1 MTEVIEQTRKHTIN
15 VLQFICPTGFY
26 GAERWVLA
34 LAKHLDP
41 AYIRCDLAVTM
52 EPDQKPLELVKEYQK
67 LNLPCHIVSMKNKFD
82 FSAVNKMVELIKS
95 KNIHIVHTHGYKSD
109 IIGVLAA
116 KKAGVPCVV
125 TPHGF
130 ENAKDIKLRTFI
142 WLGCQ
147 AMKYATKVV
156 PLSQQLK
163 QDCKRMG
170 VKEAKTLY
178 IQNGVDLSEVEA
190 TPTPPR
196 DNSKEKRIGFVG
208 QMISRKNIFD
218 ILDIFEQLHSKH
230 PDTRLV
236 LLGDG
241 DARAELEAYS
251 QKLSSYDYVEFLGF
265 RDDRLSLLKSFDLF
279 VMTSTLE
286 GIPRCLME
294 ATAAGIPVA
303 AYNIAGIDQLIEH
316 QKTGLLAPLGEK
328 QKLLGYWEQLLFNQ
342 DYASELADNAK
353 SFVYEHYSA
362 NRMAREYTELFVE
375 LLKED

>member
-1 MTEVIEQTRKHTIN
+1 MSQTIN

-34 LAKHLDP
+34 LAKHIDP
-41 AYIRCDLAVTM
+41 TKIRCDLAVTM
-52 EPDQKPLELVKEYQK
+52 EPGQAPLELVNEYKK
-67 LNLPCHIVSMKNKFD
+67 LDLPCHIVDMKSKFD
-82 FSAVNKMVELIKS
+82 LSAVTKMAALIKQQ
-95 KNIHIVHTHGYKSD
+95 NIHIVHTHGYKSD

-116 KKAGVPCVV
+116 RKAGIPCVV

-130 ENAKDIKLRTFI
+130 ENAKDFKLRTFI

-156 PLSQQLK
+156 PLSQQLVR
-163 QDCKRMG
+163 DCKRMG
-170 VKEAKTLY
+170 VKDQKIVY

-190 TPTPPR
+190 TATPER
-196 DNSKEKRIGFVG
+196 DNQKEKRIGFVG

-218 ILDIFEQLHSKH
+218 ILDIFDELHAKH
-230 PDTRLV
+230 PNTRLV

-241 DARAELEAYS
+241 DARAELESHTKTLAS
-251 QKLSSYDYVEFLGF
+251 KSHIEFLGF

-294 ATAAGIPVA
+294 ATAASIPVA
-303 AYNIAGIDQLIEH
+303 AYDIAGIDQLIEH
-316 QKTGLLAPLGEK
+316 KKTGLLAPLGEK
-328 QKLLGYWEQLLFNQ
+328 DELQGYWESLLFTQ
-342 DYASELADNAK
+342 GYGAKLAANAK
-353 SFVYEHYSA
+353 EFVYLHYSA
-362 NRMAREYTELFVE
+362 NRMATQYTELFE
-375 LLKED
+375 KLATEAQ

>member
-1 MTEVIEQTRKHTIN
+1 MSQTIN

-34 LAKHLDP
+34 LAKHIDP
-41 AYIRCDLAVTM
+41 TQIRCDLAVTM
-52 EPDQKPLELVKEYQK
+52 EPGQAPLELVNEYKK
-67 LNLPCHIVSMKNKFD
+67 LDLPCHIVDMKSKFD
-82 FSAVNKMVELIKS
+82 LSAITKMAALIKQQ
-95 KNIHIVHTHGYKSD
+95 NIHIVHTHGYKSD

-116 KKAGVPCVV
+116 RKAGIPCVV

-130 ENAKDIKLRTFI
+130 ENAKDFKLRTFI

-156 PLSQQLK
+156 PLSQQLVR
-163 QDCKRMG
+163 DCKRMG
-170 VKEAKTLY
+170 VKDQKIVY

-190 TPTPPR
+190 TASPER
-196 DNSKEKRIGFVG
+196 DNQKEKRIGFVG

-218 ILDIFEQLHSKH
+218 ILDIFDELHAKH
-230 PDTRLV
+230 PTTRLV

-241 DARAELEAYS
+241 DARAELESHTKTLAS
-251 QKLSSYDYVEFLGF
+251 QSHIEFLGF

-294 ATAAGIPVA
+294 ATAASIPVA
-303 AYNIAGIDQLIEH
+303 AYDIAGIDQLIEH
-316 QKTGLLAPLGEK
+316 EKTGLLAPLGEK
-328 QKLLGYWEQLLFNQ
+328 DELQGYWESLLFTQ
-342 DYASELADNAK
+342 GYGAKLAANAK
-353 SFVYEHYSA
+353 EFVYLHYSA
-362 NRMAREYTELFVE
+362 NRMATQYTELFE
-375 LLKED
+375 KLATEAQ

>member
-1 MTEVIEQTRKHTIN
+1 MTQHIN

-41 AYIRCDLAVTM
+41 AIIRSDLAVTM
-52 EPDQKPLELVKEYQK
+52 EPGQKPLELVNEYKK
-67 LNLPCHIVSMKNKFD
+67 LNLPCHTIDMKSKFD
-82 FSAVNKMVELIKS
+82 LSAVTKMVELIKEQ
-95 KNIHIVHTHGYKSD
+95 NIHVVHTHGYKSD

-116 KKAGVPCVV
+116 RKAGIPCIV

-130 ENAKDIKLRTFI
+130 ENAKDFKLRLFI

-156 PLSQQLK
+156 PLSQQLLT
-163 QDCKRMG
+163 DVLSMG
-170 VKEAKTLY
+170 VKKNKSLY

-190 TPTPPR
+190 TPTPLREIPE
-196 DNSKEKRIGFVG
+196 EKRIGFVG

-218 ILDIFEQLHSKH
+218 ILDVFEQLHTKH
-230 PDTRLV
+230 PNTRLV

-241 DARAELEAYS
+241 DARAALES
-251 QKLSSYDYVEFLGF
+251 HTQNLNSKNNIEFLGF

-294 ATAAGIPVA
+294 ATAASIPVA
-303 AYNIAGIDQLIEH
+303 AYNIPGIDQLIEH
-316 QKTGLLAPLGEK
+316 EKTGLLAPLGEK
-328 QKLLGYWEQLLFNQ
+328 AELLGYWEKLLF
-342 DYASELADNAK
+342 DSEYAAELAENAK
-353 SFVYEHYSA
+353 LFVYQHYSA
-362 NRMAREYTELFVE
+362 NRMAVEYTELFQE
-375 LLKED
+375 LVKGTE

>member
-1 MTEVIEQTRKHTIN
+1 MTQTIN

-41 AYIRCDLAVTM
+41 AKVRCDLAVTM
-52 EPDQKPLELVKEYQK
+52 EPEQKPLELANEYQK
-67 LNLPCHIVSMKNKFD
+67 LDLHCHIVNMRSKFD
-82 FSAVNKMVELIKS
+82 LSAVSKMAELIK
-95 KNIHIVHTHGYKSD
+95 KHNVHIVHTHGYKSD

-116 KKAGVPCVV
+116 RKAGIPCVV

-130 ENAKDIKLRTFI
+130 ENAKDFKLRTFI

-147 AMKYATKVV
+147 AMKFATKVV
-156 PLSQQLK
+156 PLSQQLMR
-163 QDCKRMG
+163 DCKRMG
-170 VKEAKTLY
+170 VKEQKTVY

-190 TPTPPR
+190 TATPERQTP
-196 DNSKEKRIGFVG
+196 DEKRIGFVG

-218 ILDIFEQLHSKH
+218 ILHIFDQLHTKH
-230 PDTRLV
+230 LNTRLI

-241 DARAELEAYS
+241 DARSELEAHS
-251 QKLSSYDYVEFLGF
+251 KTLASSSHIQFLGF

-294 ATAAGIPVA
+294 ATAASIPVA
-303 AYNIAGIDQLIEH
+303 AYDIAGIDQLIEH
-316 QKTGLLAPLGEK
+316 KKTGLLAPLGEK
-328 QKLLGYWEQLLFNQ
+328 DELQGYWETLLFNEDQ
-342 DYASELADNAK
+342 ATELAANAK
-353 SFVYEHYSA
+353 EFVYQHYSA
-362 NRMAREYTELFVE
+362 NRMAREYTELFEQLVTE
-375 LLKED
+375 A

>member
-1 MTEVIEQTRKHTIN
+1 
-15 VLQFICPTGFY
+15 
-26 GAERWVLA
+26 
-34 LAKHLDP
+34 
-41 AYIRCDLAVTM
+41 
-52 EPDQKPLELVKEYQK
+52 
-67 LNLPCHIVSMKNKFD
+67 
-82 FSAVNKMVELIKS
+82 
-95 KNIHIVHTHGYKSD
+95 VHTHGYKSD

-116 KKAGVPCVV
+116 RKAGVPCVV

-156 PLSQQLK
+156 PLSQQLMR
-163 QDCKRMG
+163 DCKRMG
-170 VKEAKTLY
+170 VKEQKTLY

-190 TPTPPR
+190 TATPERLNPE
-196 DNSKEKRIGFVG
+196 EKRIGFVG

-218 ILDIFEQLHSKH
+218 ILYIFDRIHAKH
-230 PDTRLV
+230 PNTRLV

-241 DARAELEAYS
+241 DARAELETHS
-251 QKLSSYDYVEFLGF
+251 QTLASNSHIEFLGF

-294 ATAAGIPVA
+294 ATAASIPVA

-316 QKTGLLAPLGEK
+316 EKTGLLAPLGEK
-328 QKLLGYWEQLLFNQ
+328 DELQGYWETLLFKQ
-342 DYASELADNAK
+342 DYATELAANAK
-353 SFVYEHYSA
+353 EFVYQHYSA
-362 NRMAREYTELFVE
+362 NRMATEYTELFEKLVTE
-375 LLKED
+375 AQ